1 MQPRR
6 TRSEVERYHR
16 RLNISITLSS
26 ISLATL
32 TAASMLCFSAGSTA
46 GASIPVW
53 PYGTDP
59 DKASHAPNKPPDTS
73 PQQLPGAS
81 LKFTIA
87 QIQNPFGP
95 ADWFPGD
102 HPAMPKVVA
111 FGRKPAI
118 EACAFCHFPNG
129 KGKPENAGVS
139 GLPVSYFIE
148 QMHEFRDGQRKS
160 ADSRKKNTT
169 LMAVFAKAMTDGE
182 IQQAAQ
188 YFGSMKWTPWIKVVE
203 TDMVP
208 KTRTST
214 GLYMPIPGAG
224 KEKLGNRII
233 EVPVDPDGTE
243 ELRNPRSGFIAYV
256 PFGSI
261 EKGRALVAGGNKRT
275 IACGVCHG
283 DDLKGLGPVPGIAGR
298 SPSYMA
304 RQLYDMQQGTR
315 NGNWTELMK
324 PVVKDITQEDL
335 LDIVAYVSS
344 LQP

>member
-16 RLNISITLSS
+16 RLKISIAVRS
-26 ISLATL
+26 IPLVTL
-32 TAASMLCFSAGSTA
+32 TTLSMLCFPTGST
-46 GASIPVW
+46 GVNSIPVW

-73 PQQLPGAS
+73 AKQLPGAS
-81 LKFTIA
+81 LKFTEA
-87 QIQNPFGP
+87 QIQSPFGP

-102 HPAMPKVVA
+102 HPAMPDIVA
-111 FGRKPAI
+111 SGRKPVI
-118 EACAFCHFPNG
+118 QACAFCHFPNG

-139 GLPVSYFIE
+139 GLPVSYFVE
-148 QMHEFRDGQRKS
+148 QIHEFRDGQRKS
-160 ADSRKKNTT
+160 ADSRKKNTA
-169 LMAVFAKAMTDGE
+169 LMGVFAKAMTDEE
-182 IQQAAQ
+182 IHEAAE

-203 TDMVP
+203 TAMVP
-208 KTRTST
+208 ETRTSA
-214 GLYMPIPGAG
+214 GMYIPVAGAG
-224 KEKLGNRII
+224 REKLGERII
-233 EVPVDPDGTE
+233 EVPVDPGGTE

-261 EKGRALVAGGNKRT
+261 EKGKELVTNGGRRM
-275 IACGVCHG
+275 IACSVCHG
-283 DDLKGLGPVPGIAGR
+283 DDLKGLGAVPGIAGR

-315 NGNWTELMK
+315 NGTWTELMK
-324 PVVKDITQEDL
+324 PVVRNMNQEDL
-335 LDIVAYVSS
+335 LDIAAYVSS